1 MDATRRKSVA
11 KAFLD
16 AHARVDEPA
25 MIGCLTDDARFHT
38 LKSARTW
45 AGMPDVITG
54 ATTIAGM
61 LATRHGAHG
70 GPALWQAGHTTWEH
84 HFLVEEDP
92 YVVLFTTRRS
102 LTVQDTEYEN
112 PYVCMF
118 RFEGDRIADLWEYL
132 DTAYTFSIVPQP
144 KETTSAWRG
153 E

>member
-1 MDATRRKSVA
+1 MDETPRKSA
-11 KAFLD
+11 ALGFLD
-16 AHARVDEPA
+16 AHARVDEQE
-25 MIGCLTDDARFHT
+25 MVRLLIEDARFHT

-45 AGMPDVITG
+45 AGMPDVISG
-54 ATTIAGM
+54 ASTIAGM

-70 GPALWQAGHTTWEH
+70 GPALWKVGQTNWEH
-84 HFLVEEDP
+84 HFVVEEDP
-92 YVVLFTTRRS
+92 YVVVFTTRRS
-102 LTVQDTEYEN
+102 VTVQDVDYEN

-144 KETTSAWRG
+144 EETSPAWRG